1 MTFTITPLYAG
12 LLGLQFI
19 VLSLKVIRTRRE
31 SRIPL
36 GDGVD
41 QALLRCLRVQANF
54 AEYVPLCLLLIALAE
69 VQQMPSWL
77 LHGLGTALL
86 TGRLLH
92 ATGVGRNPEPYRLR
106 VAGMSL
112 TFAVLAV
119 GATLNLG
126 LSMQGMLGLG

>member
-1 MTFTITPLYAG
+1 
-12 LLGLQFI
+12 
-19 VLSLKVIRTRRE
+19 
-31 SRIPL
+31 
-36 GDGVD
+36 
-41 QALLRCLRVQANF
+41 
-54 AEYVPLCLLLIALAE
+54 
-69 VQQMPSWL
+69 MPSWL